1 MDEILAS
8 IRRMI
13 SDDAEPAAEAQTGTH
28 GPRPHRRGSRFFPE
42 VARVAGEPRA
52 DNVVELAIAQAMED
66 ARIEV
71 GAEAAIEA
79 AVAVPSPVD
88 AKPSP
93 PLAETPSE
101 ATTVGQG
108 PGERAP
114 IAAATSGTGD
124 AAPAA
129 VALSVPPAAEPARE
143 EDRSQ
148 PLLSPTADVAV
159 AGAFNRLA
167 GVMLSR
173 STRGIDEL
181 AEDLL
186 RPLLRSWLD
195 QNLPPMVERLVR
207 EEIERVSRG
216 RR

>member
-1 MDEILAS
+1 MARSSQAQEQTMVEIVAS

-13 SDDAEPAAEAQTGTH
+13 SDDGGSAAAVQSGARPVRPQRRASGFFSDGARPAEADAAEPQ
-28 GPRPHRRGSRFFPE
+28 
-42 VARVAGEPRA
+42 V
-52 DNVVELAIAQAMED
+52 DNVIELAIAQAMED

-71 GAEAAIEA
+71 AAEAAAEA
-79 AVAVPSPVD
+79 AVAAAVGQPPAAPADSSPAATD
-88 AKPSP
+88 
-93 PLAETPSE
+93 AETP
-101 ATTVGQG
+101 
-108 PGERAP
+108 AP
-114 IAAATSGTGD
+114 VSST
-124 AAPAA
+124 PA
-129 VALSVPPAAEPARE
+129 VAESRAVAESLAE
-143 EDRSQ
+143 DDRSQ

-167 GVMLSR
+167 AAMLSR
-173 STRGIDEL
+173 SARPIDEL

-186 RPLLRSWLD
+186 RPLLRNWLD